1 MTQRVLWVSDGQLV
15 TWAWRQE
22 REDFLEAERLASG
35 LTQCLLIVHVIRS
48 SYKPG
53 QRRDP
58 PPPPSRPPYTE
69 WGPGPGCAAGAGRSS
84 TGTFEGVALGP
95 AGCGQRRQQGAG
107 GPEGGKVR
115 GAGRS

>member
-58 PPPPSRPPYTE
+58 PPAPLPPPIHRVGSRPRL
-69 WGPGPGCAAGAGRSS
+69 CSRSWKELS
-84 TGTFEGVALGP
+84 RYL
-95 AGCGQRRQQGAG
+95 
-107 GPEGGKVR
+107 
-115 GAGRS
+115 